1 MMMPKC
7 HDPCGKKVRTKTCV
21 DLLNSLVVMASWA
34 FYPGLA
40 SALPRRVKS
49 DPGPKKFFAGTNCD
63 FGLLWWLSWLRS
75 NLKHYFR

>member
-21 DLLNSLVVMASWA
+21 DLLNSLIVMASWA

-40 SALPRRVKS
+40 SALTRRVKS
-49 DPGPKKFFAGTNCD
+49 DPGPKNS
-63 FGLLWWLSWLRS
+63 LLVQIVILVCSGGYLG
-75 NLKHYFR
+75 